1 MSDTNEMNSDIN
13 HETNGTISMAVHP
26 YGALESDK
34 AKHFL
39 TASIFSLP
47 IEGMVEYLENGG
59 DATIVDFNGNTL
71 AHVYPH
77 LSEELSERGCD
88 VNRLNNAGYSPLMTA
103 IENNAPL
110 WNYHAKMSDP
120 SLAKLV
126 ELTSQ
131 ENLNRVYP
139 NGETVLTS
147 YLSKISMVL
156 DEHEDG
162 EILPV
167 LLRQGANPNV
177 PNAKGQ
183 TPLDCC
189 CASNKDVVV
198 AMMIPYGVNLDSK
211 KENGKTLLME
221 AIEQK
226 DEKLARLLLKN
237 GADVKAKDNDGDTVL
252 HHAARAGL
260 TELVPVLVKAGAYA
274 HSRNNEGKQPHQY
287 AKGIAHEY
295 LKVLALSCAGD
306 YQFHSGYVYNL
317 MPQKIASQPV
327 AGQTPAHD
335 NQNTIK

>member
-1 MSDTNEMNSDIN
+1 MSDTNKMNAYIR
-13 HETNGTISMAVHP
+13 HENNGTISLAVHP
-26 YGALESDK
+26 YGALEADK

-47 IEGMVEYLENGG
+47 IESMVEYLENGG
-59 DATIVDFNGNTL
+59 DATIVDFDGNTL

-88 VNRLNNAGYSPLMTA
+88 VNRLNKAGYSPLMTA

-167 LLRQGANPNV
+167 LLRQGADVNQ

-189 CASNKDVVV
+189 NASNKDVVV
-198 AMMIPYGVNLDSK
+198 AMMMPYGLDLNTQN
-211 KENGKTLLME
+211 EFGQTLLMTAVME
-221 AIEQK
+221 K
-226 DEKLARLLLKN
+226 NEKLAKLLLEN
-237 GADVKAKDNDGDTVL
+237 GADVKVADKLGNTAL
-252 HHAARAGL
+252 HYAAHAGL
-260 TELVPVLVKAGAYA
+260 TELVPVLVKAGSYA
-274 HSRNNEGKQPHQY
+274 HTRNNKGKQPHEY
-287 AKGIAHEY
+287 ATGIAHEY
-295 LKVLALSCAGD
+295 LRILALSCAGD
-306 YQFHSGYVYNL
+306 YQFHSGFVYNPA
-317 MPQKIASQPV
+317 PQKIASQPV
-327 AGQTPAHD
+327 AGQTLRTD

>member
-1 MSDTNEMNSDIN
+1 MSDTNEMN
-13 HETNGTISMAVHP
+13 
-26 YGALESDK
+26 SDK

-59 DATIVDFNGNTL
+59 DATIVDFYGNTL
-71 AHVYPH
+71 AHVYPN

-167 LLRQGANPNV
+167 LLKQGANPNV

-189 CASNKDVVV
+189 RASNKDVVV
-198 AMMIPYGVNLDSK
+198 SMMIPYGVDLNTQN
-211 KENGKTLLME
+211 EFGQTLLMTAVME
-221 AIEQK
+221 K
-226 DEKLARLLLKN
+226 NEKLAKLLLEN
-237 GADVKAKDNDGDTVL
+237 GADVKVADKLGNTAL
-252 HHAARAGL
+252 HYAAHAGL

-306 YQFHSGYVYNL
+306 YQFHSGYVYNP

>member
-1 MSDTNEMNSDIN
+1 MPDTN

-26 YGALESDK
+26 HGALEADK

-77 LSEELSERGCD
+77 LSEELSKRGCD

-167 LLRQGANPNV
+167 LLRHGANPNM

-183 TPLDCC
+183 TPFDVCK
-189 CASNKDVVV
+189 ATNKADVI
-198 AMMIPYGVNLDSK
+198 AMMIPYGLDLNAKNES
-211 KENGKTLLME
+211 GQTLLMMAVME
-221 AIEQK
+221 K
-226 DEKLARLLLKN
+226 DEKLARLLVNNK
-237 GADVKAKDNDGDTVL
+237 ADVKAKDNDGNTVL
-252 HHAARAGL
+252 HYAAHAGL

-306 YQFHSGYVYNL
+306 YQFHSRFVYNP

-327 AGQTPAHD
+327 AGQTLKTD
-335 NQNTIK
+335 NQNTKK

>member
-1 MSDTNEMNSDIN
+1 MSDTN

-26 YGALESDK
+26 HGALEADK

-47 IEGMVEYLENGG
+47 IEDMTEYLHNGG

-71 AHVYPH
+71 AHTYPH

-167 LLRQGANPNV
+167 LLKQGANPNV
-177 PNAKGQ
+177 LNAKGQ
-183 TPLDCC
+183 TPLDVCK
-189 CASNKDVVV
+189 ATNKADVI
-198 AMMIPYGVNLDSK
+198 AMMIPYGVDLNTQN
-211 KENGKTLLME
+211 EFGQTLLMTAVME
-221 AIEQK
+221 K
-226 DEKLARLLLKN
+226 NEKLAKLLLEN

-306 YQFHSGYVYNL
+306 YQFHSRFVYNP

-327 AGQTPAHD
+327 AGQTLKTD
-335 NQNTIK
+335 NQNTKK

>member
-13 HETNGTISMAVHP
+13 HETNGTVSMAVHP

-39 TASIFSLP
+39 TTSIFSLP

-120 SLAKLV
+120 SLARLV

-198 AMMIPYGVNLDSK
+198 AMMIPYGVDLNTQN
-211 KENGKTLLME
+211 EFGQTLLMTAVME
-221 AIEQK
+221 K
-226 DEKLARLLLKN
+226 NEKLAKLLLEN
-237 GADVKAKDNDGDTVL
+237 GADVKVADKLGNTAL
-252 HHAARAGL
+252 HYAAHAGL

-274 HSRNNEGKQPHQY
+274 HTRNNEGKQPHQY

-306 YQFHSGYVYNL
+306 YQFHSGYVYNP

-327 AGQTPAHD
+327 AGQTLRTD

>member
-1 MSDTNEMNSDIN
+1 MSDTNKMNSYIRR
-13 HETNGTISMAVHP
+13 EANGTISIAVLP
-26 YGALESDK
+26 YGALEGDK

-189 CASNKDVVV
+189 RASNKDVVV
-198 AMMIPYGVNLDSK
+198 SMMMPYGVNLDSK

-226 DEKLARLLLKN
+226 DEKLARLLVNNK
-237 GADVKAKDNDGDTVL
+237 ADVNAKDNDGDTVL

-274 HSRNNEGKQPHQY
+274 HTHNNEGKQPHEY
-287 AKGIAHEY
+287 ATGIAHEY
-295 LKVLALSCAGD
+295 LRILALSCAGD
-306 YQFHSGYVYNL
+306 YQFHSGFVYNP

-327 AGQTPAHD
+327 VGQTLRTD

>member
-13 HETNGTISMAVHP
+13 HETNGTVSMAVHP
-26 YGALESDK
+26 YSALESDK

-167 LLRQGANPNV
+167 LLKQGANPNV

-189 CASNKDVVV
+189 NASNKDVVV
-198 AMMIPYGVNLDSK
+198 SMMIPYGVNLDSK

-226 DEKLARLLLKN
+226 DEKLARLLVNNK
-237 GADVKAKDNDGDTVL
+237 ADVKVADKLGNTAL
-252 HHAARAGL
+252 HYAAHAGL

-274 HSRNNEGKQPHQY
+274 HTRNNEGKQPHQY

-295 LKVLALSCAGD
+295 LKVLALSCVGD
-306 YQFHSGYVYNL
+306 YKFHSGFVYNP

-327 AGQTPAHD
+327 AGQTLRTD